1 MIEGA
6 AVVFE
11 VRLRLPFQP
20 EEGAHLVEVQAQV
33 FVMMQPQAVW
43 AKGSFL
49 IIE

>member
-1 MIEGA
+1 MIEGV
-6 AVVFE
+6 AVAFE
-11 VRLRLPFQP
+11 VRLLPPFQQ

-43 AKGSFL
+43 TKGSFL